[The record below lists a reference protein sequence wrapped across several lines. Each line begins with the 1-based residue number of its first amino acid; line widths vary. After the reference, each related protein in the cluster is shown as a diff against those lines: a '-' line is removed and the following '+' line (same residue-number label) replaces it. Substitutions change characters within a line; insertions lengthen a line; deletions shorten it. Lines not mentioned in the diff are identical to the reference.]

1 MKLKLYIVFLFILS
15 LSAIFATTLEVSLDG
30 TKPYTE
36 IQTAINQASTGDTV
50 LVYPGTYYENINLSY
65 ANNLKLYS
73 LEAITNDSTFIST
86 TIIDGNQNGTVIN
99 CTENG
104 KAFTV
109 RGFSLTN
116 GTGFDQTILAS
127 GGGICIGASQFELI
141 NLVIYN
147 NYADF
152 GGGMIIS
159 NLASVHLEGCII
171 KNNLAIKSGGG
182 IFTYGTLSD
191 QPTITFSESN
201 RCSLY
206 DNYASLGADMYWELP
221 FGAVTDIY
229 LDKFTKASYE
239 RYYVNFFESWVEA
252 IEDGYTPYRTFD
264 VNEGMHEEIDA
275 DLYVANNGDDTNSGL
290 TPDEALRTI
299 YWANTIISSNRDNPK
314 TIRLTS
320 ETYEHDLWGHTNI
333 PIGLKSNTVLQG
345 VSSQE
350 TKIIGNSNI
359 YSWGNGAI
367 IPEFFG
373 KNITI
378 KDMSISN
385 GEGSAV
391 LTTCIDNLII
401 EDVVFEASNIDS
413 WSNLEVNGIYYSKV
427 KLDNVIFRNN
437 HSINSYPA
445 FMIKALDVVMNNVKV
460 YNNTCINENGNGIG
474 NVEAMNKVE
483 VTNSEF
489 IDNQCTSDNTGW
501 TLFRFLDWG
510 DSLEVVIDNCLF
522 ANNVGGECKMFRTMG
537 ENTTISNCTFANNS
551 GCPNFGT
558 IMNSGTNTVYR
569 NNIFMNNN
577 QPWDLSLTNEVL
589 DIDNCLFG
597 DSDLEVSN
605 LSGSELI
612 LGDNNIYNQD
622 PLFVG
627 GDPALASYYHL
638 RGADIG
644 EVSPAIDAGSS
655 SFAWLPEWFVPAEL
669 DLYGNPRIHN
679 NIIDLGCYEFPGY
692 TPNIDDDVEPV
703 TDLNATNYPNPFN
716 PKTTIQ
722 FNNPQAGE
730 VTVDIYNL
738 KGQLVKNLVNR
749 DMEQGVHKIVW
760 NGTNNAN
767 NISASG
773 VYFYKIKSGNATATK
788 KIILMK

>member
-36 IQTAINQASTGDTV
+36 IQMAVNQASTGDTV
-50 LVYPGTYYENINLSY
+50 LVYPGTYYENVDLSY

-86 TIIDGNQNGTVIN
+86 TIIDGYQSGSTVYCTVGEKEFEIRGLSITGGSGYQDGIKSIGGGMCLALSSFNIVNLKIYDNYADLGGGIVIN
-99 CTENG
+99 YQATVHLAGCTIN
-104 KAFTV
+104 
-109 RGFSLTN
+109 N
-116 GTGFDQTILAS
+116 NLALMS
-127 GGGICIGASQFELI
+127 GGGICTQSTVSE
-141 NLVIYN
+141 
-147 NYADF
+147 
-152 GGGMIIS
+152 
-159 NLASVHLEGCII
+159 
-171 KNNLAIKSGGG
+171 
-182 IFTYGTLSD
+182 

-221 FGAVTDIY
+221 FGAVSDIY

-239 RYYVNFFESWVEA
+239 RYYANFFEGSVEA
-252 IEDGYTPYRTFD
+252 IEDGYTPYRTFE

-275 DLYVANNGDDTNSGL
+275 DLYVANNGDDNNSGL

-299 YWANTIISSNRDNPK
+299 YWANTIISSNIDNPK

-320 ETYEHDLWGHTNI
+320 EIYEHDLWGHTNI
-333 PIGLKSNTVLQG
+333 PIGLKSNTILQG
-345 VSSQE
+345 LSAEE
-350 TKIIGNSNI
+350 TKIIGNSDI
-359 YSWGNGAI
+359 FSWHHGTIIAEYFGESIAI
-367 IPEFFG
+367 
-373 KNITI
+373 KS
-378 KDMSISN
+378 MSITN
-385 GEGSAV
+385 GSASALV
-391 LTTCIDNLII
+391 ANSVNNLII
-401 EDVVFEASNIDS
+401 EDVIFENSNIDDGS
-413 WSNLEVNGIYYSKV
+413 SLEVHGQYFGNVNLY
-427 KLDNVIFRNN
+427 NVIFQNN
-437 HSINSYPA
+437 HSIKSYPA
-445 FMIKALDVVMNNVKV
+445 YKIKALDVVMNNVKV
-460 YNNTCINENGNGIG
+460 YNNTCINESGCGIG
-474 NVEAMNKVE
+474 NVEAMNRIE

-489 IDNQCTSDNTGW
+489 INNQCTSDYYGW
-501 TLFRFLDWG
+501 TLFRFIDWA
-510 DSLEVVIDNCLF
+510 DTLEVVIDNCLF
-522 ANNVGGECKMFRTMG
+522 SNNVGGECKMFRTMG

-597 DSDLEVSN
+597 DSDLDIYN
-605 LSGSELI
+605 YTGAELI

-638 RGADIG
+638 RGGDIG

-692 TPNIDDDVEPV
+692 TPNLDDDLELV

-716 PKTTIQ
+716 PETTIQ
-722 FNNPQAGE
+722 FNNPRAGE

-738 KGQLVKNLVNR
+738 RGQLVKNLVNR
-749 DMEQGVHKIVW
+749 DMEQGVQKVLW

-767 NISASG
+767 KSSASG
-773 VYFYKIKSGNATATK
+773 VYFYKIRSGNATSTK

>member
-36 IQTAINQASTGDTV
+36 IQSAVNQATTGDTV
-50 LVYPGTYYENINLSY
+50 LVYPGTYYENVDLSY
-65 ANNLKLYS
+65 ANNLNLCS

-86 TIIDGNQNGTVIN
+86 TIIDGNQNGSTVYCTVGDKEFEIRGLSITGGSGYQDGAKTIGGGLCLVLSSFNIVNLQIYSNYADFWGGVVIN
-99 CTENG
+99 YQATVHLAGCTIN
-104 KAFTV
+104 
-109 RGFSLTN
+109 N
-116 GTGFDQTILAS
+116 NLALMS
-127 GGGICIGASQFELI
+127 GGGICTQ
-141 NLVIYN
+141 
-147 NYADF
+147 
-152 GGGMIIS
+152 
-159 NLASVHLEGCII
+159 
-171 KNNLAIKSGGG
+171 
-182 IFTYGTLSD
+182 GTVSE

-201 RCSLY
+201 RCSLF
-206 DNYASLGADMYWELP
+206 DNYSAKGADMFWDTP

-229 LDKFTKASYE
+229 LDKFTKVAYE
-239 RYYVNFFESWVEA
+239 KYCANYFDGFFEEWEM
-252 IEDGYTPYRTFD
+252 GYTPYRTFD
-264 VNEGMHEEIDA
+264 VNEGMHEEVDA

-290 TPDEALRTI
+290 TLDQPLRTI
-299 YWANTIISSNRDNPK
+299 FKANTLISSNRDNPK

-320 ETYEHDLWGHTNI
+320 ETYEHDLWGHSNI
-333 PIGLKSNTVLQG
+333 PIGLKSNTILQG
-345 VSSQE
+345 VSAEE
-350 TKIIGNSNI
+350 TKIIGNPETF
-359 YSWGNGAI
+359 SWGNGVI
-367 IPEFFG
+367 IPEFLG

-401 EDVVFEASNIDS
+401 ENVVFEASNINS
-413 WSNLEVNGIYYSKV
+413 WTTLYIDGIYISKV

-437 HSINSYPA
+437 NSINSYPA
-445 FMIKALDVVMNNVKV
+445 YTIKALDVVMNNVKV
-460 YNNTCINENGNGIG
+460 YNNTCINENGKGIG
-474 NVEAMNKVE
+474 NVEAMNRVE

-489 IDNQCTSDNTGW
+489 INNQCTSDNTGR

-522 ANNVGGECKMFRTMG
+522 ANNVAGECKMFRTMG

-551 GCPNFGT
+551 GSPNFGT

-597 DSDLEVSN
+597 DSDLVVSN
-605 LSGSELI
+605 LSGAELI

-638 RGADIG
+638 RGGDIG
-644 EVSPAIDAGSS
+644 EVSPAIDAGSN
-655 SFAWLPEWFVPAEL
+655 SFAWLPDWFYLAEL

-679 NIIDLGCYEFPGY
+679 NIIDLGCYEYPGY
-692 TPNIDDDVEPV
+692 TPNLDDELELV
-703 TDLNATNYPNPFN
+703 TDLNASNYPNPFN

-722 FNNPQAGE
+722 FNNPQTGK
-730 VTVDIYNL
+730 VRVDIYNVR
-738 KGQLVKNLVNR
+738 GQLVKNLLN
-749 DMEQGVHKIVW
+749 DTLIQGLHKIVW

-767 NISASG
+767 KYSASG
-773 VYFYKIKSGNATATK
+773 VYFYKIRSGNATATK

>member
-1 MKLKLYIVFLFILS
+1 MKLKLFYTLLILLGLTSLFS
-15 LSAIFATTLEVSLDG
+15 NTLEVSLDG

-86 TIIDGNQNGTVIN
+86 TIIDGNQSGSTLYCTVGDKEFEIRGLSITGGSGYQDGTKTIGGGLCLALSSFNIVNLQIYDNYADLGGGIIIN
-99 CTENG
+99 YQATVHLAACTIN
-104 KAFTV
+104 
-109 RGFSLTN
+109 N
-116 GTGFDQTILAS
+116 NLALMS
-127 GGGICIGASQFELI
+127 GGGIYTQS
-141 NLVIYN
+141 
-147 NYADF
+147 
-152 GGGMIIS
+152 
-159 NLASVHLEGCII
+159 
-171 KNNLAIKSGGG
+171 
-182 IFTYGTLSD
+182 TLSE
-191 QPTITFSESN
+191 QPIINFSESN
-201 RCSLY
+201 RCSLF
-206 DNYASLGADMYWELP
+206 DNYSASGADMYWGNP
-221 FGAVTDIY
+221 AGAVTDVY

-239 RYYVNFFESWVEA
+239 RYYANFFEGFVEA

-275 DLYVANNGDDTNSGL
+275 DLYVANNGDDDNSGL
-290 TPDEALRTI
+290 TPDQPLRTI
-299 YWANTIISSNRDNPK
+299 YRANTIISSNRDNPK

-320 ETYEHDLWGHTNI
+320 EIYEHDLWGHTNI
-333 PIGLKSNTVLQG
+333 PIGLKSNTILQG

-350 TKIIGNSNI
+350 TKIIGNPEI
-359 YSWGNGAI
+359 FSWGNGAI

-373 KNITI
+373 ENITI

-391 LTTCIDNLII
+391 FTTCIDNLII

-413 WSNLEVNGIYYSKV
+413 WSNLYVNGIYYSKV
-427 KLDNVIFRNN
+427 KLDNVIFQNN
-437 HSINSYPA
+437 HSIKSYPA
-445 FMIKALDVVMNNVKV
+445 FSIKALDVVMNNVKV
-460 YNNTCINENGNGIG
+460 YNNTCINENGKGIG
-474 NVEAMNKVE
+474 NVVAMNRVE

-489 IDNQCTSDNTGW
+489 IDNHCTSDYYGW
-501 TLFRFLDWG
+501 TLFRFIDWA
-510 DSLEVVIDNCLF
+510 DTLEVVIDNCLF
-522 ANNVGGECKMFRTMG
+522 SNNVGGECKMFGTMG

-605 LSGSELI
+605 LSGAELI

-644 EVSPAIDAGSS
+644 EVSPAIDAGNS

-692 TPNIDDDVEPV
+692 TPNLDDDVELV

-716 PKTTIQ
+716 PETTIQ

-738 KGQLVKNLVNR
+738 RGQLVNNLANR
-749 DMEQGVHKIVW
+749 DMEQGVQKVLW

-767 NISASG
+767 KSSASG
-773 VYFYKIKSGNATATK
+773 VYFYKIRSGNATATK

>member
-1 MKLKLYIVFLFILS
+1 MKLKLFYTLLILLGLTSLFS
-15 LSAIFATTLEVSLDG
+15 NTLEVSLDG
-30 TKPYTE
+30 TKPCTE
-36 IQTAINQASTGDTV
+36 IQMAVNQASTGDTV
-50 LVYPGTYYENINLSY
+50 LVYPGTYYENVDLSY

-86 TIIDGNQNGTVIN
+86 TIIDGNQSGSTLYCTVGDKEFEIRGLSITGGSGYQDGTKTIGGGLCLALSSFNIVNLQIYDNYADLGGGIIIN
-99 CTENG
+99 YQATVHLAACTIN
-104 KAFTV
+104 
-109 RGFSLTN
+109 N
-116 GTGFDQTILAS
+116 NLALMS
-127 GGGICIGASQFELI
+127 GGGICTQ
-141 NLVIYN
+141 
-147 NYADF
+147 
-152 GGGMIIS
+152 
-159 NLASVHLEGCII
+159 
-171 KNNLAIKSGGG
+171 
-182 IFTYGTLSD
+182 GTVSE

-221 FGAVTDIY
+221 FGAVSDIY

-239 RYYVNFFESWVEA
+239 RYYVNFFEGFVEA

-264 VNEGMHEEIDA
+264 VNEGMHEEVDE
-275 DLYVANNGDDTNSGL
+275 DLYVDNNGDDNNSGL
-290 TPDEALRTI
+290 TPDQALRTI
-299 YWANTIISSNRDNPK
+299 YRANTIISSNRDNPK

-320 ETYEHDLWGHTNI
+320 EIYEHNLWGHTNI
-333 PIGLKSNTVLQG
+333 PIGLKSNTILQG
-345 VSSQE
+345 VSAEE
-350 TKIIGNSNI
+350 TKIIGNPNI
-359 YSWGNGAI
+359 YSWGNGTI

-373 KNITI
+373 ENITI

-391 LTTCIDNLII
+391 LTTCIDNFTI
-401 EDVVFEASNIDS
+401 ENVVFEASNINS
-413 WSNLEVNGIYYSKV
+413 WTTLYVDGIYISKV
-427 KLDNVIFRNN
+427 KLDNVIFQNN
-437 HSINSYPA
+437 HSIKSYPA
-445 FMIKALDVVMNNVKV
+445 FSIKALDVVMNNVKV
-460 YNNTCINENGNGIG
+460 YNNTCINENGKGIG
-474 NVEAMNKVE
+474 NVVAMNRVE

-489 IDNQCTSDNTGW
+489 IDNHCTSDYYGW
-501 TLFRFLDWG
+501 TLFRFIDWA

-522 ANNVGGECKMFRTMG
+522 ANNVAGECKMFANMG

-605 LSGSELI
+605 LSGAELI

-638 RGADIG
+638 RGGDIG
-644 EVSPAIDAGSS
+644 EVSPAIDAGNS

-692 TPNIDDDVEPV
+692 TPNIDDGLELV
-703 TDLNATNYPNPFN
+703 TELNATNYPNPFN
-716 PKTTIQ
+716 PTTSIN
-722 FNNPQAGE
+722 FNNNLDKN
-730 VTVDIYNL
+730 VNITIYNI
-738 KGQLVKNLVNR
+738 KGQKVKTVANDVFARGNNT
-749 DMEQGVHKIVW
+749 VVW
-760 NGTNNAN
+760 NGDDDNGKKVAT
-767 NISASG
+767 G
-773 VYFYKIKSGNATATK
+773 LYFIKIKSGKMATTK
-788 KIILMK
+788 KIMLMK